1 MADYGKTATEYKPA
15 AGIYTGLIG
24 KIAEEVIRG
33 EMVKGHF
40 DSLIKGT
47 FTSGKDLEVALLK
60 RATGAAYNRTTPPK
74 PGAPEVSVLYHT
86 QDTARTY
93 GVLIDDNEIQEGTI
107 SAENANKYAA
117 EVVQTLYNGAEDE
130 TNDYIVSILKDAN
143 AAANQIVE
151 AAYKYNDYKTERGCK
166 ELLQAINTNAA
177 YIRKGER
184 SVNPQGN
191 KVMAASVGVLIPERI
206 LQGLNVWARMGA
218 YNAQYS
224 AIDADYIFTYTP
236 DEGDE
241 GDIFVFDTDYMQ
253 IWKKRPDSYKEHPIA
268 GCDNVEAFLHRY
280 MLYAGCPLFSCVKI
294 KPDPAPQDY
303 TQNTVKAVMYANNGN
318 GVAPVLGSMRMS
330 GATEGVAL
338 LADDGTE
345 GGLMGV
351 LATSTQNTYNE
362 AAGIRE
368 KFEQVS
374 NANGIEKVYT
384 ASRG

>member
-1 MADYGKTATEYKPA
+1 MADYGKTAAQYNPA
-15 AGIYTGLIG
+15 AGIYTGVIG

-33 EMVKGHF
+33 EMVKGRF

-60 RATGAAYNRTTPPK
+60 RATGTAYNRTTPPAV
-74 PGAPEVSVLYHT
+74 GAPEVSVLYHT

-107 SAENANKYAA
+107 SAEKANEYAA

-130 TNDYIVSILKDAN
+130 TNKYIVSILKDAT
-143 AAANQIVE
+143 AGSKQIVE
-151 AAYKYNDYKTERGCK
+151 AAYKYNDFNTERGCK

-177 YIRKGER
+177 YIRKGEK

-241 GDIFVFDTDYMQ
+241 GEIFVFDTDYMQ
-253 IWKKRPDSYKEHPIA
+253 IWKKRPDSYKEHPVA

-303 TQNTVKAVMYANNGN
+303 TKNTVRAAMYTTTAV
-318 GVAPVLGSMRMS
+318 
-330 GATEGVAL
+330 
-338 LADDGTE
+338 
-345 GGLMGV
+345 GGLSAVETTDFSDALRGARKLNDV
-351 LATSTQNTYNE
+351 TNDGAPT
-362 AAGIRE
+362 A
-368 KFEQVS
+368 
-374 NANGIEKVYT
+374 VYT
-384 ASRG
+384 KNRG

>member
-60 RATGAAYNRTTPPK
+60 RATGTAYNRTTPPK
-74 PGAPEVSVLYHT
+74 PGAPGVSVLYHT

-107 SAENANKYAA
+107 SAENASKFAA
-117 EVVQTLYNGAEDE
+117 AVVQTLYNGAEDE
-130 TNDYIVSILKDAN
+130 TNNYIVSILKDAN
-143 AAANQIVE
+143 AGAHQIVE
-151 AAYKYNDYKTERGCK
+151 DTYKYNDFKTERGCK

-177 YIRKGER
+177 YILKGER

-241 GDIFVFDTDYMQ
+241 GEIFVFDTDYMQ
-253 IWKKRPDSYKEHPIA
+253 IWKKRPDSYKEHPVA

-294 KPDPAPQDY
+294 KPDPAPKDY
-303 TQNTVKAVMYANNGN
+303 TQNTVKAVMYAIDPSQNAETALK
-318 GVAPVLGSMRMS
+318 VSTTT
-330 GATEGVAL
+330 GALLTEGK
-338 LADDGTE
+338 ADNKISDIGQTLVNIKSDTE
-345 GGLMGV
+345 LMQRTLYSV
-351 LATSTQNTYNE
+351 SD
-362 AAGIRE
+362 AG
-368 KFEQVS
+368 S
-374 NANGIEKVYT
+374 PDAVYT
-384 ASRG
+384 KNRG

>member
-15 AGIYTGLIG
+15 AGVYTGLIG

-60 RATGAAYNRTTPPK
+60 RATGTAYNRTTPPK
-74 PGAPEVSVLYHT
+74 ADAPAVSVLYHT

-93 GVLIDDNEIQEGTI
+93 SVLIDDNEIQEGTI
-107 SAENANKYAA
+107 SAEKANEYAA

-130 TNDYIVSILKDAN
+130 TNNYVVSILKDAN
-143 AAANQIVE
+143 AEAKQIIE
-151 AAYKYNDYKTERGCK
+151 AAYQYNDFKTERGCK

-191 KVMAASVGVLIPERI
+191 KVMAAFVGVLIPERI

-241 GDIFVFDTDYMQ
+241 GEIFVFDVDYMQ
-253 IWKKRPDSYKEHPIA
+253 IWKKRPDSYKEHPVA

-294 KPDPAPQDY
+294 KPDPAPFDY
-303 TQNTVKAVMYANNGN
+303 TENTVKAVLYAADGPNY
-318 GVAPVLGSMRMS
+318 VSPVGGYSYGDGSS
-330 GATEGVAL
+330 LALYTKSVDTGA
-338 LADDGTE
+338 
-345 GGLMGV
+345 
-351 LATSTQNTYNE
+351 
-362 AAGIRE
+362 
-368 KFEQVS
+368 
-374 NANGIEKVYT
+374 
-384 ASRG
+384 